1 MPLVVLAL
9 LIFMLPLL
17 TCNKQVRDL
26 LAERSAMGDVQ
37 MCVAITEVLK
47 TVTQPVV
54 VMPAFSVGALD
65 SNGVPSSV
73 LGAVGGP
80 IAAAADAK
88 NDAGTRSSGNNSDNG
103 LAGEANTDS
112 SSGIQRL
119 VDAVSS
125 PGQRREW
132 GWWYVQQ
139 LRSLQ
144 EPVAA
149 NEVCARSDD
158 EFLAKLNT
166 NSTTVSAACT
176 CIHAKV
182 LRIYY

>member
-1 MPLVVLAL
+1 M
-9 LIFMLPLL
+9 
-17 TCNKQVRDL
+17 
-26 LAERSAMGDVQ
+26 
-37 MCVAITEVLK
+37 LK

-54 VMPAFSVGALD
+54 VAAASASAGATNTN
-65 SNGVPSSV
+65 SASSGV
-73 LGAVGGP
+73 LGAVDGP
-80 IAAAADAK
+80 AAAAADAN
-88 NDAGTRSSGNNSDNG
+88 NDAGSGGNGNSGSGNGGD
-103 LAGEANTDS
+103 AGNDS
-112 SSGIQRL
+112 SSSIQRL

-132 GWWYVQQ
+132 GWWYIEQ

-166 NSTTVSAACT
+166 NSTTVSAYPR
-176 CIHAKV
+176 HK
-182 LRIYY
+182 